1 MVEGLKG
8 CVNADGV
15 EVGVGVNSNR
25 GGGGGVVNAKGGWE
39 R

>member
-15 EVGVGVNSNR
+15 EVGVNSNR
-25 GGGGGVVNAKGGWE
+25 GGGGGGGKCKGGGWE